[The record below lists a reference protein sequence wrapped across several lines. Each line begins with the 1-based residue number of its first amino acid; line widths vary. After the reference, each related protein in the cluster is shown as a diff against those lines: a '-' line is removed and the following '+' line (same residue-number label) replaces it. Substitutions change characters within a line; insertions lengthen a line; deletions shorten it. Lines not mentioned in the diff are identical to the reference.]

1 MSGGRVKRKKP
12 EMEDD
17 TSSETIRGGPLELCQ
32 RSPRCNAK
40 PRRKQERKG
49 KKKKKSRKR
58 KRNPE
63 ARLEWRWEEGREG
76 RGAGHGRSEKK

>member
-17 TSSETIRGGPLELCQ
+17 ASSETIRGGPLELCQ

-49 KKKKKSRKR
+49 KKKEEKPKEKKKPRGASRV
-58 KRNPE
+58 E
-63 ARLEWRWEEGREG
+63 MGGREG
-76 RGAGHGRSEKK
+76 RKGGGTR